1 MFDYDE
7 TITFFNDFKAMCNS
21 RDCQKCPLY
30 CPFKSCDIL
39 LRNEPEKLIDT
50 VKNGVKKMKKINQKR
65 FIKLSRRFY
74 SENDI
79 KRVIIFMREHNGF
92 ISYLDFVVI
101 LSMHK
106 LNLDNTLTYLTHMF
120 RLGVSQIET
129 SINGGI

>member
-1 MFDYDE
+1 
-7 TITFFNDFKAMCNS
+7 
-21 RDCQKCPLY
+21 
-30 CPFKSCDIL
+30 
-39 LRNEPEKLIDT
+39 
-50 VKNGVKKMKKINQKR
+50 MKKINQKR

-74 SENDI
+74 AEKDI
-79 KRVIIFMREHNGF
+79 KRVINFMREHNGF

>member
-1 MFDYDE
+1 
-7 TITFFNDFKAMCNS
+7 
-21 RDCQKCPLY
+21 
-30 CPFKSCDIL
+30 
-39 LRNEPEKLIDT
+39 
-50 VKNGVKKMKKINQKR
+50 MKKINQKR

-74 SENDI
+74 AEKDI
-79 KRVIIFMREHNGF
+79 KRVINFMREHNGF

-129 SINGGI
+129 NINGGI

>member
-1 MFDYDE
+1 
-7 TITFFNDFKAMCNS
+7 
-21 RDCQKCPLY
+21 
-30 CPFKSCDIL
+30 
-39 LRNEPEKLIDT
+39 
-50 VKNGVKKMKKINQKR
+50 MKKINQKR
-65 FIKLSRRFY
+65 FIKLARRFY
-74 SENDI
+74 AEKDI
-79 KRVIIFMREHNGF
+79 KRVINFMREHNGF

>member
-1 MFDYDE
+1 M
-7 TITFFNDFKAMCNS
+7 
-21 RDCQKCPLY
+21 
-30 CPFKSCDIL
+30 
-39 LRNEPEKLIDT
+39 
-50 VKNGVKKMKKINQKR
+50 KKMKKINQKR
-65 FIKLSRRFY
+65 FIKLVRRFY
-74 SENDI
+74 AEKDI
-79 KRVIIFMREHNGF
+79 KRVINFMREHNGF